1 MNKGQS
7 GQIATPFP
15 KKGEPVS
22 VSVLSMEPLSG
33 GRWKVKVK
41 EPNLHLLD
49 MNHEGMNYVTVKDYG
64 RGRYIMRL
72 SEISAMLDKEW
83 EETK

>member
-22 VSVLSMEPLSG
+22 VSVKRARREEG
-33 GRWKVKVK
+33 I
-41 EPNLHLLD
+41 LL
-49 MNHEGMNYVTVKDYG
+49 E
-64 RGRYIMRL
+64 
-72 SEISAMLDKEW
+72 
-83 EETK
+83 